1 MSKPAAVSEDAN
13 ESPSV
18 FVVMAVYHPDLSFL
32 HEQVRSILDQSEVN
46 VTLISVLDGA
56 DPAVETALKRFA
68 DNRLAVIVTP
78 RLGIVGAFEL
88 GLQTALSMSQSESD
102 RFAFADQDDVWE
114 PHKLRMLTSA
124 LNPPNCDLVFSDAR
138 VIDASNVALAPS
150 LMAAEE
156 RLARPDLGDLM
167 VANSVSGMTM
177 VFSKRVA
184 RLALPF
190 PRIEANAVLH
200 DWWVAV
206 VASSLAPVRFVPEPL
221 VRHRLHGAN
230 AIGPRVGAGRTAGEN
245 GKRSFVERSIRHY
258 LIRKALAGETQR
270 ALRSAG
276 LSCPAA
282 LRFAGRNGISAS
294 LFFAGRALRLIL
306 TGRSRMA
313 AIAWETAV
321 GALIATKLQ

>member
-1 MSKPAAVSEDAN
+1 MRQRENDSSSRP
-13 ESPSV
+13 PSV
-18 FVVMAVYHPDLSFL
+18 FVVMAVYRPELGFL
-32 HEQVRSILDQSEVN
+32 NAQVRSVLEQSDVN
-46 VTLISVLDGA
+46 VTLLSVLDGA
-56 DPAVETALKRFA
+56 EPAAEAALAGFA
-68 DNRLAVIVTP
+68 DQRVVVISTP

-88 GLQTALSMSQSESD
+88 GLRTALSMSEGESD

-114 PHKLRMLTSA
+114 PHKLLMLTSA
-124 LNPPNCDLVFSDAR
+124 LDPPNCDLAFSDAR

-184 RLALPF
+184 QLALPF
-190 PRIEANAVLH
+190 PRIEGNAVLH
-200 DWWVAV
+200 DWWLAV
-206 VASSLAPVRFVPEPL
+206 VASSLARVRFISEPL

-230 AIGPRVGAGRTAGEN
+230 AIGPRVGPGRTANEN

-258 LIRKALAGETQR
+258 LIRKTLAGETQR

-276 LSCPAA
+276 LSSPAP
-282 LRFAGRNGISAS
+282 LTIVGRNGLSAS
-294 LFFAGRALRLIL
+294 LFFAGQALRSIL
-306 TGRSRMA
+306 RGRLRMA

-321 GALIATKLQ
+321 GALIAPKPQ